1 MKKLT
6 QWIALLLTLAMLFS
20 LAACGSSSSSGSSN
34 DSSGG
39 EQAQSGKA
47 EETTEQNIVR
57 ILTHRTW
64 SDIFQLESRAGN
76 IPWVYWTNSLVYY
89 DYTENYHPELGT
101 SWEWNEAGDEITFH
115 LQENA
120 YFSNG
125 EPFLAEDVVFTYE
138 RHLNDP
144 TAYNNII
151 TNFIESVRAD
161 DDHTVTFHLHTVG
174 PRVWEA
180 FYNVGILDKSG
191 YEADP
196 DEYRAHP
203 YGTGGWK
210 LTDYDVTTKE
220 YHFERWDESWWWDW
234 YGYTSNVDEIIFTYN
249 AEESSRISALRAGEV
264 DIIESVSA
272 DSISILTGEGFV
284 VNNRSAVNKNKLGLN
299 VHAGKIFSDINLRE
313 ALAIAIDRQAIV
325 DSILGG
331 ENYVYTW
338 PCTSAQMGYSDENI
352 YAYNPDRAKELVA
365 NSNYNGETLEMIV
378 CNSYVINAAECA
390 QAIEAYLEAVGFV
403 VNVSVLEAGTYE
415 ELKKAGE
422 YDINFT
428 DLGGG
433 VSEDL
438 RFLWEIYGHDQF
450 GTGYLSDISTDLCE
464 LADLMDA
471 TMDNAEQRKLREEF
485 FGIMADQ
492 YAPYVLLWSDT
503 TCGAHTEAISG
514 VTWLPTITSQYYFAI
529 NKG

>member
-1 MKKLT
+1 MKKFTKLV
-6 QWIALLLTLAMLFS
+6 ALLLAVAMLLS
-20 LAACGSSSSSGSSN
+20 LAACGSGSSSGN
-34 DSSGG
+34 GD
-39 EQAQSGKA
+39 AK
-47 EETTEQNIVR
+47 TEQKQEEVAKVDEKNVVR

-64 SDIFQLESRAGN
+64 SDVLQLESRAGN
-76 IPWVYWTNSLVYY
+76 IPWVYWSNSLLYY
-89 DYTENYHPELGT
+89 DYTEDYKPELAT

-125 EPFLAEDVVFTYE
+125 EPLLAEDVVFTYE
-138 RHLNDP
+138 RHINEP

-151 TNFIESVRAD
+151 TNFIESVKAD

-180 FYNVGILDKSG
+180 FFNVGIMDKSG

-196 DEYRAHP
+196 ETYRAHP

-210 LTDYDVTTKE
+210 LTEYDVTTKE

-234 YGYTSNVDEIIFTYN
+234 YGYSSNVDEIIFTYN

-272 DSISILTGEGFV
+272 DSISILTNEGFV
-284 VNNRSAVNKNKLGLN
+284 VNNRAAVNRNKLGLN
-299 VHAGKIFSDINLRE
+299 VHNGKVFNDINLRE
-313 ALAIAIDRQAIV
+313 AVAIAIDRQAIV

-331 ENYVYTW
+331 TNYVYTW
-338 PCTSAQMGYSDENI
+338 PCRADQMGYSDENV
-352 YAYNPDRAKELVA
+352 YEYNPDRAKELVA
-365 NSNYNGETLEMIV
+365 NSGYNGETLEMII
-378 CNSYVINAAECA
+378 CNSYVVNAAECA
-390 QAIEAYLEAVGFV
+390 QAVEAYLEAVGFV

-428 DLGGG
+428 DLGGSVG
-433 VSEDL
+433 EDL
-438 RFLWEIYGHDQF
+438 KFIWEIYGHDQF
-450 GTGYLSDISTDLCE
+450 GTGYLSDISTDLND
-464 LADLMDA
+464 LANIMDA
-471 TMDNAEQRKLREEF
+471 TMDNNEQRKLREEF
-485 FGIMADQ
+485 FKIMADQ
-492 YAPYVLLWSDT
+492 YAPYILLWSDT
-503 TCGAHTEAISG
+503 TCGATTEQ
-514 VTWLPTITSQYYFAI
+514 ITDVVWRPDIQSQYYFTI
-529 NKG
+529 NKT